1 MVNSQKK
8 LPQLYAGL
16 GPRIVAFL
24 LDYLI
29 ISLYLIL
36 LIGVTFLT
44 NNLLNNGLSTLFA
57 NRFSSQVGGFLTVT
71 LPVSLY
77 FALTESSA
85 RQATWGKWQRGLQV
99 VRLDGQPLTF
109 GRALGRTLLKFVPWE
124 LAHTCVWQ
132 MSFANFE
139 MSPAV
144 GLGLILVWVLVGA
157 NVVRLWISPQNQT
170 FYDWFTKT
178 AVIKTPDIR

>member
-1 MVNSQKK
+1 MLKSQNE
-8 LPQLYAGL
+8 LPQTYAGL

-29 ISLYLIL
+29 ISLYLAAFV
-36 LIGVTFLT
+36 GVTLLT
-44 NNLLNNGLSTLFA
+44 NTLFTNGLSSLFA
-57 NRFSSQVGGFLTVT
+57 SRFSSQAAGFITVT

-99 VRLDGQPLTF
+99 IRLDGKPLTF
-109 GRALGRTLLKFVPWE
+109 GRAFGRTLLKFVPWE

-132 MSFANFE
+132 MYFTDFE
-139 MSPAV
+139 ISPLV
-144 GLGLILVWVLVGA
+144 GIGLMLVWVLVGA
-157 NVVRLWISPQNQT
+157 NVVRLWVSPLRQT
-170 FYDWFTKT
+170 FYDWLTGT
-178 AVIKTPDIR
+178 AVVKT